1 VDFVE
6 VDGGKREVDMQLYA
20 TELMGAE
27 TYDDQGNFVGRVREF
42 FIEPADQ
49 PNRIARLL
57 LSRGRF
63 QPLVAK
69 YDQIATVAPGTIR
82 LNCNEM
88 ALELYQPNEGW
99 LAVRKD
105 LLDQQIIDTQGRKV
119 VRVNDVD
126 LAEQRTNGNVEL
138 RLTQVDVGL
147 PGAVRRL
154 LQGVVSPSVV
164 RKLQRR
170 LPQRTI
176 RWEFVNLIEPDPLRR
191 VKLRITH
198 EKLEDLHPADLAE
211 MMEELSAAERQ
222 GIIASLDEEMAGKV
236 LAELDERLTRQIV
249 EKLDPE
255 KAADILEEMAP
266 DAAADLLADLPKETS
281 EELLEEM
288 PGQEAEDVRELL
300 SFDPS
305 TAGGMMNTEF
315 VFLGETA
322 TREEVL
328 SWMRTQDLNLDS
340 LDSVVLLDSAA
351 QFSGIVTIARLLMAA
366 PEQSISELKLEP
378 LLSVQANADET
389 EVFEL
394 FDKYNLRTLTVVD
407 ETQRPIGTIAVDD
420 VVSRLV
426 AK

>member
-1 VDFVE
+1 
-6 VDGGKREVDMQLYA
+6 LYA

-42 FIEPADQ
+42 FIAPADQ

-69 YDQIATVAPGTIR
+69 YDQVATVGPGTIR
-82 LNCNEM
+82 LNCNER

-164 RKLQRR
+164 RKLQSR

-211 MMEELSAAERQ
+211 IMESLSAAERQ

-266 DAAADLLADLPKETS
+266 DAAAELLSDLPKETS
-281 EELLEEM
+281 EELLDEL

-300 SFDPS
+300 SFDRS

-322 TREEVL
+322 TWEEVL
-328 SWMRTQDLNLDS
+328 EWMRTQDLNLDS
-340 LDSVVLLDSAA
+340 LDSVVLLDSTAR
-351 QFSGIVTIARLLMAA
+351 FSGIVTIARLLMAA

-378 LLSVQANADET
+378 LLSVTADTDEK

-407 ETQRPIGTIAVDD
+407 DGQRPIGTIAVDD

-426 AK
+426 EK